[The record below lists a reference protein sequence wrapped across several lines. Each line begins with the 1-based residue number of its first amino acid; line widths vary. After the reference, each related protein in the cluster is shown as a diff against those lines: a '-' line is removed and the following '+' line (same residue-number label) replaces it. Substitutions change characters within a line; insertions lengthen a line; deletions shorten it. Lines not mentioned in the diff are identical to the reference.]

1 MTGSRAGTTIVM
13 SGASGFLGAALR
25 AALDRE
31 GARVVPLV
39 RRSPSTGEIGWNP
52 AEGILDPAALE
63 GADAVIHLAGE
74 SIGGGLWTAERRR
87 RIRESRVQGTALLAG
102 AIASLGRRPAVML
115 STSAVGIYGDRGE
128 ETLTEQSPPG
138 TGFLAE
144 VAQAWEAAA
153 EPARSAGIRVVHPR
167 LGVILH
173 PSGGMLQ
180 RVLLPFRI
188 GLGGPLGGGAH
199 WMSWLSLD
207 DAVGIYRFLLD
218 QPDFAGPVNAT
229 APTPVTNAEF
239 TRELASALGRP
250 AFLAAPRAALE
261 LFLGDMAREL
271 LLASTRAVPARLEAS
286 GYQFAHP
293 TLASVLELIR
303 A

>member
-13 SGASGFLGAALR
+13 SGASGFLGTALR
-25 AALDRE
+25 AALERD

-39 RRSPSTGEIGWNP
+39 RRPPSPGEIGWNP
-52 AEGILDPAALE
+52 GEGVLDPNALE

-74 SIGGGLWTAERRR
+74 SIGGGLWTAERKR
-87 RIRESRVQGTALLAG
+87 RIRESRVRGTALLAG
-102 AIASLGRRPAVML
+102 ALATLGRRPAVML

-128 ETLTEQSPPG
+128 EILTEAAPPG
-138 TGFLAE
+138 MGFLAE

-153 EPARSAGIRVVHPR
+153 DPARSAGIRVVHPR

-180 RVLLPFRI
+180 RVLLPFRM
-188 GLGGPLGGGAH
+188 GLGGPLGGGGH

-207 DAVGIYRFLLD
+207 DAVATYRFLLD
-218 QPDFAGPVNAT
+218 QGDVSGPVNAT

-250 AFLAAPRAALE
+250 AFLAAPRVALE
-261 LFLGDMAREL
+261 LVLGDMAREL

-286 GYQFAHP
+286 GYRFVHS
-293 TLASVLELIR
+293 TLASVLATIR
-303 A
+303 D